1 MKHSSSRE
9 LFRYWTTLRG
19 ARPAPER
26 DEIDPGALRK
36 VLGDSFVLT
45 CDPRTGYPVR
55 LAGTRLCGLFCR
67 ELKGSAFV
75 GLWDAESRALVQSL
89 LAGVSDEAAG
99 VVVGV
104 TGLTAAEPPLPL
116 ELLLLPLAQRSSLHV
131 RLLGVLAPLQV
142 PYWLGI
148 EPVRAMSV
156 GTFRNLTP
164 RTAPSLVPA
173 AGPERRRAR
182 LVVLEGGRSG

>member
-1 MKHSSSRE
+1 MKHPSSRE
-9 LFRYWTTLRG
+9 LFQYWTTLRG
-19 ARPAPER
+19 LRRAPER

-45 CDPRTGYPVR
+45 VDDRAGHPVR

-67 ELKGSAFV
+67 ELKDSPFV
-75 GLWDAESRALVQSL
+75 ELWDEESRPLLRSLV
-89 LAGVSDEAAG
+89 AGVTDEAVG
-99 VVVGV
+99 VVIGAS
-104 TGLTAAEPPLPL
+104 GLTAGEPPLPL
-116 ELLLLPLAQRSSLHV
+116 EMVLLPLAHRGSLHA

-148 EPVRAMSV
+148 ERVTAVSI

-164 RTAPSLVPA
+164 RPSPSLVPA
-173 AGPERRRAR
+173 LDPGRRRAR
-182 LVVLEGGRSG
+182 LVVLEGGRGR